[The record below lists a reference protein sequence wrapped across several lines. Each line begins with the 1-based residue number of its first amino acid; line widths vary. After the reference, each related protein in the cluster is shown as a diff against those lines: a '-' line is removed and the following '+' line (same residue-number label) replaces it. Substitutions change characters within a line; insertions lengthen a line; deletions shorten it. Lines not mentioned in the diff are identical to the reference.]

1 MIRLE
6 RVPVRDGGLQRLAG
20 PLGRPD
26 RGKAG
31 RSDRS
36 IGTATTRARQNSEKQ
51 AELRNR
57 RPIVLEQQGH
67 GQSPHHRSGMRR
79 PNQRAKATILTPSN
93 RPSGHSKGCQ
103 AIGQVSTHLLDV
115 KGWKRRRRG

>member
-36 IGTATTRARQNSEKQ
+36 IGTATARARQNSEKQ

-57 RPIVLEQQGH
+57 RPIGPRASWAWPITTPRKRNASAQSE
-67 GQSPHHRSGMRR
+67 GQSDHT
-79 PNQRAKATILTPSN
+79 NT
-93 RPSGHSKGCQ
+93 
-103 AIGQVSTHLLDV
+103 LL
-115 KGWKRRRRG
+115 